1 MSREMLYIAEE
12 TMHMRVE
19 EEHRRA
25 DERRL
30 LRLIRKAERKA
41 ETWRVDRWLCRLGHT
56 LTALGRRLEQHGI
69 SPAQRTPNTRGRERR
84 PPSGAEGA
92 HTRGATPWVAP
103 LLLVQIMA

>member
-30 LRLIRKAERKA
+30 LRLIRKAERDAKPGP
-41 ETWRVDRWLCRLGHT
+41 VDRLLFRLGHT

-69 SPAQRTPNTRGRERR
+69 SPAQRLSERYSGMPEVRSGTPEYPR
-84 PPSGAEGA
+84 P
-92 HTRGATPWVAP
+92 
-103 LLLVQIMA
+103 